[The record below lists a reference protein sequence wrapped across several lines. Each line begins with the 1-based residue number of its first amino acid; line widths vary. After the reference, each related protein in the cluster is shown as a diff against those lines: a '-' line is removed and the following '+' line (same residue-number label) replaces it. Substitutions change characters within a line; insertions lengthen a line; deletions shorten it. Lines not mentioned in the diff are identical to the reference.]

1 MPMNAFERRVRAV
14 VIQSLRDT
22 SHAPPA
28 AAIAASLGA
37 SQVAVAAALHLLADA
52 HRLVLIP
59 GTDSVWMAHPFSA
72 VATDF
77 AVTIGDGR
85 WFANCVWDGLS
96 ILALLGDGVLDTHS
110 PATGEP
116 IGLRASAGAVL
127 GGALVHFLVPAR
139 HFWDDIGFT

>member
-1 MPMNAFERRVRAV
+1 MNAFERRVRAA

-22 SHAPPA
+22 SHAAPA
-28 AAIAASLGA
+28 AAIAVSLGA
-37 SQVAVAAALHLLADA
+37 SEVAVVAGLHVLADA

-77 AVTIGDGR
+77 VVTIGVR
-85 WFANCVWDGLS
+85 QWFANCVWDGLS
-96 ILALLGDGVLDTHS
+96 ILALLGDGALDTHS

-116 IGLRASAGAVL
+116 IRLRASAGMVL
-127 GGALVHFLVPAR
+127 GDAMVHFLVPAR